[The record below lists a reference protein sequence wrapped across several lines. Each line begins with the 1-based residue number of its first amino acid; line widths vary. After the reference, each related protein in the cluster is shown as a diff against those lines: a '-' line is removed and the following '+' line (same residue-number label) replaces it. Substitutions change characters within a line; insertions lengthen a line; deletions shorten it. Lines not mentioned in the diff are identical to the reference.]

1 MGGTGSGGP
10 RPNASQ
16 NNPANVSFNG
26 GAGQSG
32 KNMQPKF
39 MDGMKALNQKPPA
52 TEGGGSSGG
61 GGFEKALGTFFDPSN
76 NEAEPISAG
85 VDFGRGG
92 GSKLLPKNLS
102 ADTRQS
108 ENATIVTQYLP
119 LIQAAAK
126 MPEATDSFKRFANFL
141 ASV

>member
-1 MGGTGSGGP
+1 MVSGGP
-10 RPNASQ
+10 RPDAPQ

-32 KNMQPKF
+32 KNLQPKF
-39 MDGMKALNQKPPA
+39 MAGMKALNQTPPP
-52 TEGGGSSGG
+52 TEGGGSTGG

-92 GSKLLPKNLS
+92 GSELLPKNLS

-126 MPEATDSFKRFANFL
+126 MPEATDSFKRLANFL